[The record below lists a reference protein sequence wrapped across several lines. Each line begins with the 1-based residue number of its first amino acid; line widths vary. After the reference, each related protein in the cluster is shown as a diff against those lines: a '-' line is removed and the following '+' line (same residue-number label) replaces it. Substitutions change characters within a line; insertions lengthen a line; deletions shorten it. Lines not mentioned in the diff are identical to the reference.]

1 MEQVE
6 FRRAE
11 HTAGL
16 LRRLPPS
23 VLTIGTDVR
32 ARGRIRDLAAVIRE
46 RREEAARGRGGQPLP
61 GIALVMGNEE
71 TGLPREVKE
80 RCAVLARIPGTGL
93 VESLNVAQAAA
104 LFLHELY
111 EL

>member
-1 MEQVE
+1 ME
-6 FRRAE
+6 
-11 HTAGL
+11 
-16 LRRLPPS
+16 PPS
-23 VLTIGTDVR
+23 GGG
-32 ARGRIRDLAAVIRE
+32 GRQA
-46 RREEAARGRGGQPLP
+46 LP

-80 RCAVLARIPGTGL
+80 RCSVLVRIPGTGL